1 MRVKPLLY
9 EVVANSIIRY
19 IEAGN
24 ITAGERV
31 PSLRQVSAQ
40 HGVSVSTAAQAY
52 VAIENRGLIVARPK
66 SGFFVAPRSLL
77 NIRELQPSRPGKRP
91 TRIRSG
97 DIRSRIIEIASDP
110 DILPLGAA
118 TPGPELIPFTQ
129 LNRTMASAC
138 RRARAAA
145 LGYSHPAGCD
155 ALRHQLARRS
165 LHWGCQLSPEDFVVT
180 SGAMEAL
187 SLSLRA
193 TTRQGEIVALE
204 SPSFFGVLQAI
215 EALGLR
221 VLEIPT
227 HPRTGLDLSQLATA
241 LRRERIAVVLSAP
254 SFNNPLGSCMPTEN
268 RRRLLELVMKHQ
280 VPLIEDDT
288 YGDLPFPPMSRPR
301 AVKGFDTE
309 GFVLH
314 CGSVSKTLA
323 PGWRV
328 GWVAA
333 GERYYDKI
341 VRLKTS
347 NTVTTATPQQ
357 LALADFFRDGDY
369 DRNLRRLRRSYAS
382 QVQQMS
388 DAVAKYFPPNIRL
401 SRPRGGF
408 FLWIELPKKVKSMT
422 LHAHALAQGISIAP
436 GSVFSADSR
445 QFDNFIRLN
454 CGLPWSRRVEH
465 AVTVLGAL
473 VKKLDRA

>member
-1 MRVKPLLY
+1 
-9 EVVANSIIRY
+9 
-19 IEAGN
+19 
-24 ITAGERV
+24 
-31 PSLRQVSAQ
+31 
-40 HGVSVSTAAQAY
+40 
-52 VAIENRGLIVARPK
+52 
-66 SGFFVAPRSLL
+66 
-77 NIRELQPSRPGKRP
+77 
-91 TRIRSG
+91 
-97 DIRSRIIEIASDP
+97 
-110 DILPLGAA
+110 
-118 TPGPELIPFTQ
+118 
-129 LNRTMASAC
+129 
-138 RRARAAA
+138 
-145 LGYSHPAGCD
+145 
-155 ALRHQLARRS
+155 
-165 LHWGCQLSPEDFVVT
+165 
-180 SGAMEAL
+180 
-187 SLSLRA
+187 
-193 TTRQGEIVALE
+193 
-204 SPSFFGVLQAI
+204 
-215 EALGLR
+215 
-221 VLEIPT
+221 
-227 HPRTGLDLSQLATA
+227 
-241 LRRERIAVVLSAP
+241 
-254 SFNNPLGSCMPTEN
+254 
-268 RRRLLELVMKHQ
+268 
-280 VPLIEDDT
+280 
-288 YGDLPFPPMSRPR
+288 MSRPR

-454 CGLPWSRRVEH
+454 CGLPWSGRVEH